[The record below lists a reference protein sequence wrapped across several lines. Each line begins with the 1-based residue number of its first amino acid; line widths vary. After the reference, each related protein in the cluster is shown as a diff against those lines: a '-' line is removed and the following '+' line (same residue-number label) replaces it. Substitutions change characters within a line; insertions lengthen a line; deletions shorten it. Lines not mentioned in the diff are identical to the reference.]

1 MTDPATP
8 VRPDDQP
15 LSDDQLGQIA
25 GGRFFGGGMSVSFA
39 CGIGNC
45 KQSFSTHDELL
56 AHQAEAHP

>member
-1 MTDPATP
+1 
-8 VRPDDQP
+8 
-15 LSDDQLGQIA
+15 
-25 GGRFFGGGMSVSFA
+25 MSVSFA